1 MTYEEAIKEIETIKS
16 VEEMCVIAGL
26 PPNTTLGTSKD
37 VIDACTLAIQ
47 ALKECHRQEQ
57 TFEWCTDCKEYD
69 QEKHCCHRWS
79 KIIGSTIA
87 DIKAEMASEIIEQI
101 EKMRQKEP
109 YHFLANHIAYDLFQ
123 KIVENYRDGKGAWAK
138 RGEKDG

>member
-1 MTYEEAIKEIETIKS
+1 MTHEEAIKVIETIKS
-16 VEEMCVIAGL
+16 LEEMCVIAGL

-57 TFEWCTDCKEYD
+57 TFEWCHDCKEYD
-69 QEKHCCHRWS
+69 QEAHCCHRWS
-79 KIIGSTIA
+79 KVIRTTIT
-87 DIKAEMASEIIEQI
+87 DIKTEMASEIIEQI

-109 YHFLANHIAYDLFQ
+109 YHFLPNRDAYNLFQ
-123 KIVENYRDGKGAWAK
+123 KIVEDFRDGKGAWAERK
-138 RGEKDG
+138 KET

>member
-1 MTYEEAIKEIETIKS
+1 MTYEKAIDLLDEITTQGREVDEAIN
-16 VEEMCVIAGL
+16 M
-26 PPNTTLGTSKD
+26 
-37 VIDACTLAIQ
+37 AIQ

-57 TFEWCTDCKEYD
+57 AFEWCHDCKEYD
-69 QEKHCCHRWS
+69 QEAHYCRRWS

-87 DIKAEMASEIIEQI
+87 DIKAEMASEIIAQI

-109 YHFLANHIAYDLFQ
+109 YHFLSNHEAYNLFQ
-123 KIVENYRDGKGAWAK
+123 KIVENYRDGKGAWAE